1 MFFQCTTI
9 ASIII
14 EQHKSN
20 YQANKNTTLDSHHN
34 KRCFDYRDQ
43 VQKLTQVSQW
53 QLYIGRVI
61 SLPGPKMVISLKVNK
76 QLKFLLWGNYQ
87 CSGDVC
93 VYPPLR
99 NGCLHY

>member
-1 MFFQCTTI
+1 MRQTKTQLYTHITTKGVLI
-9 ASIII
+9 
-14 EQHKSN
+14 
-20 YQANKNTTLDSHHN
+20 
-34 KRCFDYRDQ
+34 RDQ